1 MSKID
6 KLKKLKNIQQY
17 LIKDEKTQE
26 FINTGCGVLNILFGG
41 GVDRGIPVGKVSMI
55 AADSSLGKSFLA
67 LKIARNAQKK
77 NKSVILFDS
86 EKAYSPAM
94 AESLGINS
102 SEILVIQNTSVEEV
116 TTQFM
121 NIVEEI
127 KDEIL
132 DYVFIIDSWNV
143 LVTSKSVDDAS
154 SGKDVVDMTGAKKK
168 NTFAKLLL
176 HSGATIFVVNQIY
189 SSMDAYAL
197 DAIPGGKGIYY
208 AASAVVQATS
218 KAKEKATDGE
228 ITGAIITAQT
238 RKGRFSR
245 EHSKLKYLIKYDGGF
260 NAYYGLLDI
269 ALEGEFV
276 EKPSNGFYTRPCVE
290 NDKKWREKDIYSKE
304 FWNPIFQNTNFKE
317 YIEKEF
323 SFKHNDINDENIE
336 F

>member
-41 GVDRGIPVGKVSMI
+41 GVDRGIPIGKVSMI

-94 AESLGINS
+94 AESLGINTN
-102 SEILVIQNTSVEEV
+102 EILVIQNTSVEEV

>member
-304 FWNPIFQNTNFKE
+304 FWNPIFQNTNLKE

>member
-41 GVDRGIPVGKVSMI
+41 GVDRGIPIGKVSMI

>member
-197 DAIPGGKGIYY
+197 DSIPGGKGIYY